1 MNGQLLLLMASV
13 YAGFLFFIA
22 WRAESW
28 RTVSPKAKAA
38 IYSLS
43 LAVYCSSWTFFGAVG
58 GAVERGWYF
67 ITVYLGPV
75 LVFTLCWPF
84 LRRLLA
90 VCSRYKVTSI
100 ADFIGSRYGKSQQL
114 AAIVT
119 VVAVLGSLPYI
130 ALQLKAVTLAWT
142 TIAQTDS
149 GSFFQA
155 ASNSSTSFITAL
167 LMAWF
172 AIVFGTRVID
182 GPRQHTGMITTIAVE
197 SIVKL
202 VAFAAIAIVA
212 VFWLSS
218 DQSPGWSLPKP
229 LQDASTID
237 ARFFTQLL
245 LAMAAILC
253 LPRQFHV
260 MAVEQHSS
268 RDLRAARRLF
278 PIYLIL
284 FSVLMLPIAMAGNQL
299 FAGIGVSAD
308 SFVLLLPMHAG
319 SEALTALV
327 FIGGL
332 SAATGMVVVA
342 AVTLSVMISNELVVP
357 AWLRRTRSERDITR
371 IGVKLRLVR
380 RIAIVVLL
388 LLGWLLEGQLANF
401 DGLASIGMVS
411 FAAAAQ
417 TLPALVSALYW
428 RGGHRNGVLSGLLA
442 GISLWFYCLLLPAI
456 LPPDDPMLLNGPLG
470 IDWLSPLG
478 LFGTGGLD
486 TLTHGVVWSLG
497 LNALCFVLVSRRSR
511 FTPLDK
517 RQAQAFTNLR
527 QRAHFRGQDFDPMD
541 IEVGQLQTLLQP
553 LLGDLRDL
561 QLWQEFE
568 RRLGHRLLPHDPA
581 PRFVV
586 TAVEEALASVVGAVS
601 AHRAI
606 ELLRKQQPLQLEDF
620 VSLMGGS
627 SRQLQF
633 SQQLL
638 QTTIETIPQGISVV
652 DDNMNLVAW
661 NSRYEAMFQYPE
673 RLLYIGCPIANIYQF
688 NAERG
693 YFGDS
698 DVEATVQRR
707 LALLQEGS
715 AYRIEREMPGGRMVE
730 VCGTP
735 MPSGGY
741 VSTYTDI
748 TDYHAVMD
756 ELEQSRDQLE
766 TRVKARTAEL
776 SAANDSLLQENKLR
790 ARVEKELGEVHKS
803 KTRFM
808 AAASHDLL
816 QPVNAARLFVASLQ
830 DKIES
835 SALQPLAHDVSH
847 IDGALT
853 SVEHL
858 IGSLREIARLD
869 SGKLQARREHFP
881 VAQLLE
887 PLRGEFAAMAAERGI
902 SLRAVPC
909 GLCLYSDPQLLRRIV
924 QNFLSN
930 ALRYTKEGKVLL
942 GCRRQGDTVFIEVW
956 DSGPGIAEADRARI
970 FEEFERLGN
979 AGYDSQQGLGLGLSI
994 ARRTAHLLG
1003 HALSVDSQPGKGSVF
1018 RIAVPLGEVQS
1029 ATVVAAPAQTE
1040 LSGLNVLCVDNEP
1053 AILAGMQSLLSQ
1065 WGCHVVCAP
1074 GLREALQHWPRA
1086 QAPDVVLV
1094 DYHLDEETGI
1104 DLLQA
1109 LSLHWHTS
1117 LRAIVIS
1124 ADNSDETRRL
1134 VKDQGYLFIPKPVK
1148 PASLRASLRNLS
1160 R

>member
-1 MNGQLLLLMASV
+1 
-13 YAGFLFFIA
+13 
-22 WRAESW
+22 
-28 RTVSPKAKAA
+28 
-38 IYSLS
+38 
-43 LAVYCSSWTFFGAVG
+43 
-58 GAVERGWYF
+58 
-67 ITVYLGPV
+67 
-75 LVFTLCWPF
+75 
-84 LRRLLA
+84 

-100 ADFIGSRYGKSQQL
+100 ADFIGSRYGKSQTL

-119 VVAVLGSLPYI
+119 IVAVLGSLPYI

-149 GSFFQA
+149 GDFFQA

-182 GPRQHTGMITTIAVE
+182 GPRQHTGMVTAIAVE

-202 VAFAAIAIVA
+202 VAFVAVAIVA
-212 VFWLSS
+212 IFWLGS
-218 DQSPGWSLPKP
+218 DQSSGWSLPTP
-229 LQDASTID
+229 LQDVSTVD

-245 LAMAAILC
+245 LAMAAIVC

-268 RDLRAARRLF
+268 RDLRAARKLF
-278 PIYLIL
+278 PLYLIL

-299 FAGIGVSAD
+299 FSGIGVSAD
-308 SFVLLLPMHAG
+308 SYVLLLPMHAG
-319 SEALTALV
+319 SQTLTALA

-357 AWLRRTRSERDITR
+357 AWLRRTRNERDITR

-380 RIAIVVLL
+380 RAAIVVLL

-417 TLPALVSALYW
+417 TLPALVSSLYW
-428 RGGHRNGVLSGLLA
+428 KGGHRNGVLSGLLV
-442 GISLWFYCLLLPAI
+442 GISIWFYCLLLPAV
-456 LPPDDPMLLNGPLG
+456 LSPGDPMLSEGPLG
-470 IDWLSPLG
+470 IAWLSPLG
-478 LFGTGGLD
+478 LFGTGSMD
-486 TLTHGVVWSLG
+486 TLTHGVIWSLG
-497 LNALCFVLVSRRSR
+497 LNALVFVLVSKRSR

-517 RQAQAFTNLR
+517 RQALAFTTLR
-527 QRAHFRGQDFDPMD
+527 QRAQFRGQDFDPMD

-606 ELLRKQQPLQLEDF
+606 ERLRKQQPLQLEDF

-652 DDNMNLVAW
+652 DENMNLVAW
-661 NSRYEAMFQYPE
+661 NSRYEEMFQYPE
-673 RLLYIGCPIANIYQF
+673 RLLYVGCPIASVYRF

-693 YFGDS
+693 YFGDDT
-698 DVEATVQRR
+698 DVEATVERR
-707 LALLQEGS
+707 LALLKEGR

-735 MPSGGY
+735 MPAGGY

-748 TDYHAVMD
+748 TDYHAVLE

-766 TRVKARTAEL
+766 SRVIERTAEL
-776 SAANDSLLQENKLR
+776 SDANASLLHENKLR
-790 ARVEKELGEVHKS
+790 ARVEKELSEVHKS

-830 DKIES
+830 DKTDTV
-835 SALQPLAHDVSH
+835 ALRPLAHDVNH

-881 VAQLLE
+881 VSQLLE
-887 PLRGEFAAMAAERGI
+887 PLRGEFAAMAAERDIG
-902 SLRAVPC
+902 LHAVPC
-909 GLCLYSDPQLLRRIV
+909 SLWLYSDPQLLRRIL

-930 ALRYTKEGKVLL
+930 ALRYTREGKVLL
-942 GCRRQGDTVFIEVW
+942 GCRRRKNVLHIEVW
-956 DSGPGIAEADRARI
+956 DSGPGIAEEDRARI

-994 ARRTAHLLG
+994 ASRTAQLLG
-1003 HALSVDSQPGKGSVF
+1003 HALSVDSIPGKGSVF
-1018 RIAVPLGEVQS
+1018 RIAVPVGEVQKADS
-1029 ATVVAAPAQTE
+1029 VGAPAQTE
-1040 LSGLNVLCVDNEP
+1040 LSGLNILCVDNEP
-1053 AILAGMQSLLSQ
+1053 AILAGMQSLLEQ
-1065 WGCHVVCAP
+1065 WGCQVVCAP
-1074 GLREALQHWPRA
+1074 GLREALQRWPKA
-1086 QAPDVVLV
+1086 EPPDMVLV

-1134 VKDQGYLFIPKPVK
+1134 VKEQGYLFIPKPVK
-1148 PASLRASLRNLS
+1148 PAALRASLRNLS